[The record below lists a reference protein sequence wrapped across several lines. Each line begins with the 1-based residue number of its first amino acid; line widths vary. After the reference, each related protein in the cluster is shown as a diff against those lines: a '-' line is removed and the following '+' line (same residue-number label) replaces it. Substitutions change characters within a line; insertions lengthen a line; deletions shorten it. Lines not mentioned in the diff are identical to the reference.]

1 MRMAFRQCTAVDL
14 AEAFE
19 RETGCALHEREL
31 GGLRVLVPDDDRY
44 GAFGIL
50 VGRPESMHFQFKTRA
65 YGRGVELVLYG
76 KAKEKELDALLRR
89 ITAEA

>member
-1 MRMAFRQCTAVDL
+1 MAFRQCTAVDL

-19 RETGCALHEREL
+19 RETGCALHERTVN
-31 GGLRVLVPDDDRY
+31 GLRVLVPDDDRF

-50 VGRPESMHFQFKTRA
+50 VGRPEAMHFQFRTRA

-76 KAKEKELDALLRR
+76 KAKEKELDNVLRR
-89 ITAEA
+89 IV

>member
-1 MRMAFRQCTAVDL
+1 VDL

-31 GGLRVLVPDDDRY
+31 DGLRVLVPDDDRF

-50 VGRPESMHFQFKTRA
+50 VGRPETTHFQFRTRP

-76 KAKEKELDALLRR
+76 KANEKELDAVLRR
-89 ITAEA
+89 IV

>member
-1 MRMAFRQCTAVDL
+1 VDL